1 MSRLAW
7 VTGAAGL
14 IGAQLVRACP
24 SGWNARGLTRNDLEL
39 TDEPAVRRFFTT
51 ETPEL
56 ILHCAALSKTPACE
70 ANPALAW
77 KNNVQVTRL
86 LAELAHD
93 IPLLFL
99 STDLVF
105 DGSKGNY
112 SETDEVGPLNVYAE
126 TKVAAERIVLAN
138 PLHSV
143 VRTSLNVGT
152 TTNGTAFNEQWRAAW
167 QRGETTRLF
176 VDEFRSPIAAA
187 VTARAIWE
195 LVAANKP
202 GCYHIA
208 GAERLSRFEIGQR
221 LAHRRAALQ
230 PRIEPFSIAH
240 FPGPRRAPDTTLNSG
255 KVQSLLAFRLPRFS
269 DWLDENPEVA
279 L

>member
-14 IGAQLVRACP
+14 IGGHLVRACP
-24 SGWNARGLTRNDLEL
+24 SGWNARGLTRGDLEL
-39 TDEPAVRRFFTT
+39 TDGSAVRRAFDA
-51 ETPEL
+51 ERPGL
-56 ILHCAALSKTPACE
+56 IIHCAALSKTPACE
-70 ANPALAW
+70 ANPGLARRS
-77 KNNVQVTRL
+77 NVEVTRL
-86 LAELAHD
+86 LAELAQA

-105 DGSKGNY
+105 DGRKGNY
-112 SETDEVGPLNVYAE
+112 TETDEVSPLNVYAE
-126 TKVAAERIVLAN
+126 TKVAAERIILGN

-152 TTNGTAFNEQWRAAW
+152 TPGGTAFNEQWRAAW

-176 VDEFRSPIAAA
+176 VDEFRSPIAAE
-187 VTARAIWE
+187 VTARAVWE
-195 LVAANKP
+195 LVEANKP

-208 GAERLSRFEIGQR
+208 GAERLSRFEIGQL
-221 LAHRRAALQ
+221 LARRSPALQ
-230 PRIEPFSIAH
+230 PRIEPFSIAE
-240 FPGPRRAPDTTLNSG
+240 FPGPRRAPDTTLDSS
-255 KVQSLLAFRLPRFS
+255 KAQALLSFPLPRFS
-269 DWLDENPEVA
+269 EWLDDHPEVP